1 MFEYP
6 LINYLP
12 QFIMATLWF
21 FPGFVLGCIMG
32 WRAHITYSMA
42 LDGSLQK
49 EGEAQGI
56 KLSSAQDPT
65 AEEASPV
72 AEDDDDDDPWY

>member
-12 QFIMATLWF
+12 GLVLYLVFF
-21 FPGFVLGCIMG
+21 FPGFVLGCFLG
-32 WRAHITYSMA
+32 WRAHITYLMA

-49 EGEAQGI
+49 EGYRPDSRPSPPPCRCHQ
-56 KLSSAQDPT
+56 SDP
-65 AEEASPV
+65 
-72 AEDDDDDDPWY
+72 